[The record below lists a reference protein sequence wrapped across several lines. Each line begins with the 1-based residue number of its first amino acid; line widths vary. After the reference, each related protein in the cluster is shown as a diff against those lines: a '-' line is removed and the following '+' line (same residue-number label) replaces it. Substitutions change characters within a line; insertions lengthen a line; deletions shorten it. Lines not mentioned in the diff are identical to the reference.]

1 MTRNNRA
8 KMVTIAV
15 LLVAIVGLGIGF
27 SAFSSSLFISSSVD
41 VAPDAST
48 FKVVFSSSNSSV
60 STTAVKPT
68 ANPTTLEATSATIN
82 NTDNPTISNLNAKF
96 TKPGQSVIYEFY
108 AANIGEY
115 DAYLTDITFSN
126 AEGANAFKTC
136 TAGTGTNA
144 DLVSAA
150 CNAIS
155 VEVKVAEEDS
165 KSTTGSYSN
174 HLLSKGLYEKV
185 TVTLKYEIGG
195 AVADGDFSVKFGDIT
210 LKYSSVE
217 GSGGGSSTPAV
228 TYNIGDEVHLAG
240 TTTIYKDYADYESG
254 NSDPTCTATE
264 TLNYTVWNVV
274 NVSGDNITLYAGDFA
289 AIGDSSFSRR
299 TADSNASAACYD
311 KFKIITASAVDV
323 SDVTYGSYPISI
335 PTISDFSNIITV
347 SGSTYTL
354 NNSGYTWFDRQTNG
368 SGVALN
374 DLGDST
380 NPYTYYPGGQLFFNQ
395 EGPGASVYRP
405 IMTLT
410 KTQLAGLVK

>member
-1 MTRNNRA
+1 MTSES
-8 KMVTIAV
+8 KTKTLTIAV
-15 LLVAIVGLGIGF
+15 LLVAVLALGIGF
-27 SAFSSSLFISSSVD
+27 AAFSNTLTISSSASVT
-41 VAPDAST
+41 PDADT
-48 FKVVFSSSNSSV
+48 FKVVFSSSGTSV
-60 STTAVKPT
+60 VEGGVSAST
-68 ANPTTLEATSATIN
+68 NTTPNVAPDATID
-82 NTDNPTISNLNAKF
+82 NTTGDPTITGLKATF
-96 TKPGQSVIYEFY
+96 TAPGQEVQYKFY
-108 AANIGEY
+108 VANIGEY
-115 DAYLTDITFSN
+115 DAYLEKIDFEN
-126 AEGANAFKTC
+126 ATGASIFKTC
-136 TAGTGTNA
+136 TAGTGTDATMVAN
-144 DLVSAA
+144 A
-150 CNAIS
+150 CNGIS
-155 VEVKVAEEDS
+155 AEVKIGGKTSDEAVG
-165 KSTTGSYSN
+165 KM
-174 HLLSKGLYEKV
+174 LSKGLYQEV
-185 TVTLKYEIGG
+185 VVTLKYESGS
-195 AVADGDFSVKFGDIT
+195 ARADGPFSVAFGNIKLT
-210 LKYSSVE
+210 YTSAKPS
-217 GSGGGSSTPAV
+217 GSGSTPAV

-240 TTTIYKDYADYESG
+240 TTTIYKDYA
-254 NSDPTCTATE
+254 NSADSQPTCTTTE
-264 TLNYTVWNVV
+264 TLDYTVWNVV

-380 NPYTYYPGGQLFFNQ
+380 NPYTYFPGGQLFFNQ

-410 KTQLAGLVK
+410 KTQLAGLVR